1 MTVND
6 KRNFFFLINKTRS
19 EDNLILDLI
28 SDEINRISDTQ
39 DADDYSVHVSKLEI
53 PIEKLMETV
62 KHVTEDVDRVM

>member
-1 MTVND
+1 M
-6 KRNFFFLINKTRS
+6 INQTRS